1 MTPLLLRVLVVTY
14 LDALCLVSHL
24 GTDSNGDSMFSL
36 TEPSETKSS
45 RLTNLYEEA
54 YDIEPRLRSLQYL
67 APLRHCKREENIV
80 TIPGDRRRSK
90 IPGSRRRRSKIPS
103 GVKKVSL
110 YLYELYLKNYSS
122 ASIKDIAETIQ
133 IDYLSPWL
141 RYLLLLGLILRFEAD
156 SCVIRQFIYNQV
168 KNRTPRYNRRAD

>member
-54 YDIEPRLRSLQYL
+54 CDIEPRLRSLQYL

-80 TIPGDRRRSK
+80 TIPGD
-90 IPGSRRRRSKIPS
+90 RRRSKIPS

>member
-1 MTPLLLRVLVVTY
+1 MKKHVIL
-14 LDALCLVSHL
+14 SHVFDRYSIWL
-24 GTDSNGDSMFSL
+24 HFVIAN
-36 TEPSETKSS
+36 EKKI
-45 RLTNLYEEA
+45 Y
-54 YDIEPRLRSLQYL
+54 
-67 APLRHCKREENIV
+67 V

>member
-54 YDIEPRLRSLQYL
+54 CDIEPRLRSLQYL

-110 YLYELYLKNYSS
+110 YLYEL
-122 ASIKDIAETIQ
+122 
-133 IDYLSPWL
+133 
-141 RYLLLLGLILRFEAD
+141 
-156 SCVIRQFIYNQV
+156 
-168 KNRTPRYNRRAD
+168 